1 MNEDIINKRLNLQNK
16 INASLDNV
24 YFDVQGFDAT
34 NIAETQIARLLTK
47 VAVGSVTV
55 LWSIL
60 ELKSLIKFK
69 RVPKG

>member
-55 LWSIL
+55 VWSIL